1 MQLQI
6 DKLGKVSITVEQNYW
21 DINKDYDKLT
31 VVEKEGVFGTYIS
44 RKPVP
49 AGVVLTNRQYWIPFS
64 SLKEEI
70 IINYNAFLDTYGEQ
84 LATAQDDIKT
94 LIDEVA
100 VLSSLKASINTLISQ
115 SETVIQ
121 SSTNT
126 LERAN
131 TILNTINGYIKD
143 YSLDTIRRDVDSL
156 TTTLNTLISNPDA
169 TINSF
174 NEIVEFL
181 SKIENTSTLDGI
193 INGINKAIKDGDK
206 LEARNR
212 HEDVTNIM
220 NLICELHA
228 NINITV
234 SPNVIEKGVATDVT
248 ISHNVTFNNKPLSY
262 TLLVHGEELANPYNI
277 SDTTRFGC
285 LVRVHND
292 DPIIITDIK
301 KPITVNAYYPKYVG
315 GAKDEDAPIGEL
327 MAMLTKQP
335 ISSSAYGTYNV
346 TSLDDQ
352 YIWFCIPDT
361 MTINKVT
368 LNGFTVSMEEPIIK
382 EVGSGENIHNY
393 NCYRTTNRLS
403 AGTRNFV
410 VS

>member
-49 AGVVLTNRQYWIPFS
+49 AGIVLTNRQYWIPFS

-94 LIDEVA
+94 LIAEVA

-156 TTTLNTLISNPDA
+156 
-169 TINSF
+169 
-174 NEIVEFL
+174 
-181 SKIENTSTLDGI
+181 
-193 INGINKAIKDGDK
+193 
-206 LEARNR
+206 
-212 HEDVTNIM
+212 
-220 NLICELHA
+220 
-228 NINITV
+228 
-234 SPNVIEKGVATDVT
+234 
-248 ISHNVTFNNKPLSY
+248 
-262 TLLVHGEELANPYNI
+262 
-277 SDTTRFGC
+277 
-285 LVRVHND
+285 
-292 DPIIITDIK
+292 
-301 KPITVNAYYPKYVG
+301 
-315 GAKDEDAPIGEL
+315 
-327 MAMLTKQP
+327 
-335 ISSSAYGTYNV
+335 SSSI
-346 TSLDDQ
+346 SQ
-352 YIWFCIPDT
+352 
-361 MTINKVT
+361 NKSSSF
-368 LNGFTVSMEEPIIK
+368 G
-382 EVGSGENIHNY
+382 
-393 NCYRTTNRLS
+393 
-403 AGTRNFV
+403 
-410 VS
+410 